1 MKLFFSFFQH
11 CRTNSIPVSGRRVR
25 YGRGRHRPRHRPT
38 LERIQRDQRALHPR
52 PGSPGT
58 QGKSRNDSSFEA
70 FNTGQFRCIMQ
81 WKPLNVITL
90 GLREIDNIIQ
100 MIRISE

>member
-25 YGRGRHRPRHRPT
+25 NGRGRHRSRHRPT
-38 LERIQRDQRALHPR
+38 LERLQRDQRALHPR

-70 FNTGQFRCIMQ
+70 FNTGKIYFA
-81 WKPLNVITL
+81 TL
-90 GLREIDNIIQ
+90 
-100 MIRISE
+100 S